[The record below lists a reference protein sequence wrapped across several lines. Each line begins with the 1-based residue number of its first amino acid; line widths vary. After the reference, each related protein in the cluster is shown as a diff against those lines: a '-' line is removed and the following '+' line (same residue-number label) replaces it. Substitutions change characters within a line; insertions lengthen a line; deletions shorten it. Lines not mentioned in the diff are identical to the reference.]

1 MAANVVTIEDL
12 KEFKEDILRELGE
25 MLNSQPKKRQWLKSE
40 DVREMLN
47 ISPGTLQTLRM
58 NRTLP
63 FTKVGGIIFYDFDDV
78 TRVLNE
84 NKRNSLK

>member
-1 MAANVVTIEDL
+1 MSAQVITIEDL
-12 KEFKEDILRELGE
+12 QAFKEDLIKELQQLFG
-25 MLNSQPKKRQWLKSE
+25 SQPRKRQWLKSE

-47 ISPGTLQTLRM
+47 ISPGTLQTLRI

-63 FTKVGGIIFYDFDDV
+63 FTKMGGTIFYDYDDV

-84 NKRNSLK
+84 NKRSV